1 MLWYEYKS
9 VSDGMSLYVTVM
21 IDPHGCTNP
30 TGSTILVPLKDGK
43 FMKVLRCAFFA
54 QQFYV
59 QKIRLQLSDVKESH
73 GDCLAERAAIGCTGA
88 AWH

>member
-1 MLWYEYKS
+1 MLE
-9 VSDGMSLYVTVM
+9 VCFVMSTSRYLTACHCHY
-21 IDPHGCTNP
+21 PHGCTNP
-30 TGSTILVPLKDGK
+30 TGSTILVLLKDGK